1 MDRTLPSGNMEGAMR
16 IAVDAIDRTLAARH
30 RQGLGPGLSLALTT
44 RDGLLATRTYGVANA
59 DRDDPVTDR
68 TLFQIGSITKQL
80 TAAACLRLVE
90 QGRLDLA
97 APVTDTLAWFKVGS
111 RYSTPITLHH
121 LLTHTAGLVMMMDSY
136 PSSWAQ
142 VWMLRETDLGFA
154 PGTRF
159 SYSNVGYN
167 VLQCV
172 IQTVTGLSFDA
183 ALRELVFAPLGMDE
197 TWGEIFWELY
207 PRLADGHKYAS
218 VDDHPVP
225 RPEKQAVVNRY
236 RVSQGCASV
245 VTTATDLATFLRML
259 LSRGRADDG
268 TAFLSDALFAEM
280 LCPHAP
286 FEGFFEGT
294 TQGYGVLVEQSDA
307 TGGHRRV
314 IGGGENLGFEAI
326 MYGDVEAGVG
336 VVLFCNSFDVAWTE
350 ARWSLDAL
358 VAAAEGRDLPS
369 TPAFKPLF
377 EERLGERANE
387 YVGTYTSVARS
398 FTVSEEDGHLRL
410 SAPSTSVLLKLLWG
424 DSFICT
430 AVGFDRGMLS
440 FSRDEAGRVFE
451 AVQLGDV
458 YARDAQP
465 IADRAQLPAA
475 WNTYIGHYRSFG
487 ALVTNFRIFA
497 RRGQLWCQMWSG
509 YGEQPLTDLGG
520 GRFRRGDDTSPE
532 TYAFDWIAAGKALRC
547 RASGCDFYRVDE

>member
-1 MDRTLPSGNMEGAMR
+1 MNPILRTDATPA
-16 IAVDAIDRTLAARH
+16 AVDAIDRMLAERH
-30 RQGLGPGLSLALTT
+30 RQGFGPGLSLALTT
-44 RDGLLATRTYGVANA
+44 RDGLVATRTYGVANA
-59 DRDDPVTDR
+59 DRGDPVTER
-68 TLFQIGSITKQL
+68 TLFQIGSITKHF

-90 QGRLDLA
+90 VGRLHLS
-97 APVTDTLAWFKVGS
+97 APATDYLAWFKVGS
-111 RYSTPITLHH
+111 RFSTPITLHH

-142 VWMLRETDLGFA
+142 VWMLRETELGFE
-154 PGTRF
+154 PGARF

-197 TWGEIFWELY
+197 TWGEVFWELY
-207 PRLADGHKYAS
+207 PRLADGHKFSS

-245 VTTATDLATFLRML
+245 VTTAADLAKFLRML
-259 LSRGRADDG
+259 LRGGSADDG
-268 TAFLSDALFAEM
+268 AAFLSDESFAAM
-280 LCPHAP
+280 LRPHVP

-294 TQGYGVLVEQSDA
+294 TQGYGLLVEQSDA
-307 TGGHRRV
+307 VGGHRRV

-326 MYGDVEAGVG
+326 MYGDIEAGVG
-336 VVLFCNSFDVAWTE
+336 VVLFCNSFDVAWAE
-350 ARWSLDAL
+350 ARWCLDAL
-358 VAAAEGRDLPS
+358 IAAADGRELPS
-369 TPAFKPLF
+369 APAFKPLF
-377 EERLGERANE
+377 EERLGERAKD
-387 YVGTYTSVARS
+387 YVGTYTSIERS
-398 FTVSEEDGHLRL
+398 FTISEEDGDLRL
-410 SAPSTSVLLKLLWG
+410 STPGASALLKLLWR
-424 DSFICT
+424 DSFICPV
-430 AVGFDRGMLS
+430 VGFDRGMLS

-465 IADRAQLPAA
+465 ASNRPQLPAE
-475 WNTYIGHYRSFG
+475 WNAYVGHYRSFG
-487 ALVTNFRIFA
+487 SLVTNLRIFA

-509 YGEQPLTDLGG
+509 YGEEPLTDLGG
-520 GRFRRGDDTSPE
+520 GRFRRGGKTSPE
-532 TYAFDWIAAGKALRC
+532 TYTFDWIADGKALRC
-547 RASGCDFYRVDE
+547 RASGCDFYRVEG

>member
-1 MDRTLPSGNMEGAMR
+1 VNSILRTDATLV
-16 IAVDAIDRTLAARH
+16 AVDAIDRMLAERH
-30 RQGLGPGLSLALTT
+30 RQGFGPGLSLALTT
-44 RDGLLATRTYGVANA
+44 RDGLVATRTYGVANA
-59 DRDDPVTDR
+59 DRGDPVTDR
-68 TLFQIGSITKQL
+68 TLFQIGSITKHFI
-80 TAAACLRLVE
+80 AAACLRLVE
-90 QGRLDLA
+90 QGRLDLS
-97 APVTDTLAWFKVGS
+97 APVTDYLAWFKVGS
-111 RYSTPITLHH
+111 RFSTPITLHH

-142 VWMLRETDLGFA
+142 VWMLRETELGFE
-154 PGTRF
+154 PGARF

-197 TWGEIFWELY
+197 TWGEVFWELY
-207 PRLADGHKYAS
+207 PRLADGHKYSS

-245 VTTATDLATFLRML
+245 VTTATDLAKFLRML
-259 LSRGRADDG
+259 LRCGRADNG
-268 TAFLSDALFAEM
+268 SAFLSDESFAEM
-280 LCPHAP
+280 LRPHTP

-294 TQGYGVLVEQSDA
+294 MQGYGVLVEQSDA
-307 TGGHRRV
+307 VGGHRRV

-326 MYGDVEAGVG
+326 MYGDIEAGVG
-336 VVLFCNSFDVAWTE
+336 VVLFCNSFDVAWPE

-358 VAAAEGRDLPS
+358 IATAEGRELPS
-369 TPAFKPLF
+369 APAFKSLF
-377 EERLGERANE
+377 EERLGERAQD
-387 YVGTYTSVARS
+387 YVGTYTSIDRS
-398 FTVSEEDGHLRL
+398 FTISEEDGDLCL
-410 SAPSTSVLLKLLWG
+410 SVPGASALLKLLWG
-424 DSFICT
+424 DSFICP
-430 AVGFDRGMLS
+430 AVGLDLGMLS

-465 IADRAQLPAA
+465 ASDRTQLPAE
-475 WNTYIGHYRSFG
+475 WNAYVGHYRSFG
-487 ALVTNFRIFA
+487 SLVTNFRIFA

-520 GRFRRGDDTSPE
+520 GRFRRGGETSPE
-532 TYAFDWIAAGKALRC
+532 TYAFDWIADGKALRC
-547 RASGCDFYRVDE
+547 RASGCDFYRVER